1 MRRAL
6 LKFVALV
13 GIAAAAGLVL
23 AVVWDPPC
31 PEDPKT
37 LKQWLR
43 AVGREECLDAE
54 RACRELT
61 FERLASGMNRSDRRI
76 LGIFTP
82 PGGSDARA
90 LGSLV
95 ASFRESYGCPAP
107 EGRAWLAQAGERLR
121 LLVLREGFVLAG
133 ESRRHAFVP
142 NSAPTGHP
150 DFGSLEHAL
159 AAVRARFPDESKL
172 TVFPGKLARL
182 DVVLIASQLAAGGAA
197 PFAITTL
204 FCAGDPDES
213 GCPEWREA
221 R

>member
-6 LKFVALV
+6 IKFAVFV

-23 AVVWDPPC
+23 ALAWDPPC
-31 PEDPKT
+31 PKDLRT

-43 AVGREECLDAE
+43 AVGREECLSAE

-76 LGIFTP
+76 LGMFTL

-90 LGSLV
+90 LASLV
-95 ASFRESYGCPAP
+95 GTFRESYGCPASG
-107 EGRAWLAQAGERLR
+107 GRAWAEQAGERLR

-133 ESRRHAFVP
+133 ESGRHAFVP
-142 NSAPTGHP
+142 NIAPTGHP
-150 DFGSLEHAL
+150 DFSSLERAL
-159 AAVRARFPDESKL
+159 ASVRARFPDESRL

-182 DVVLIASQLAAGGAA
+182 DVVLIASRLAGEVAA
-197 PFAITTL
+197 PFEITTV
-204 FCAGDPDES
+204 FCAGEPDEG
-213 GCPEWREA
+213 GCPEWQETR
-221 R
+221 